1 MSRASEAYERLS
13 IAMLATTPKC
23 SRLDFFIDDE
33 LTPAEIEVCKNICA
47 ACPLRALCSEYA
59 EIARP
64 KAGVWAGKRYRTY
77 NTTKKEI

>member
-33 LTPAEIEVCKNICA
+33 LTPAEIEVCKTICSD
-47 ACPLRALCSEYA
+47 CSLRALCSEYA

-64 KAGVWAGKRYRTY
+64 KAGVWAGKQYRT
-77 NTTKKEI
+77 NKSKTKDN